1 MMLKTCHTVHANI
14 SVANY
19 VVIVDF
25 CNSALSF
32 RENLQFYRK
41 FCFLFFFLE
50 AFSKIF
56 CSFQVAGMLKETCN

>member
-1 MMLKTCHTVHANI
+1 MMLKTCHTVHVNI

-32 RENLQFYRK
+32 RGKPSVLQEILFS
-41 FCFLFFFLE
+41 FFFLI

-56 CSFQVAGMLKETCN
+56 CSFQVAGMLRETCN

>member
-1 MMLKTCHTVHANI
+1 MMLKTCHTVHAYI

-32 RENLQFYRK
+32 RGNLQFYRK
-41 FCFLFFFLE
+41 FCFLFFFLKLSVKSFV
-50 AFSKIF
+50 AFK
-56 CSFQVAGMLKETCN
+56 

>member
-32 RENLQFYRK
+32 RGKPSVLQEILFS
-41 FCFLFFFLE
+41 FFF
-50 AFSKIF
+50 
-56 CSFQVAGMLKETCN
+56 

>member
-32 RENLQFYRK
+32 KGNLQFYRK
-41 FCFLFFFLE
+41 FCFLFF
-50 AFSKIF
+50 S
-56 CSFQVAGMLKETCN
+56 